1 MSSHAPAKKITAEGE
16 DRIEAAMEGAPP
28 TNLHDLGSQ
37 VAEELIKT
45 RILLKK
51 HSDAV
56 VKGSDEDNEDTEV
69 RTYLK
74 DRMTCLLAAFNC
86 IQRSPKLAL
95 EIGAEGMESML
106 GYLTKKAQES
116 AADAEVKDYV
126 SIIQKK
132 LPGAALHASLKTG
145 GLIRSV

>member
-1 MSSHAPAKKITAEGE
+1 MSAHKNPKKITADGE
-16 DRIEAAMEGAPP
+16 DRIEEAMEGAPP

-132 LPGAALHASLKTG
+132 LPGAALHAGLKTA
-145 GLIRSV
+145 GLVRSV